1 MKTVVFENGAVRL
14 KDRYRH
20 HQINLTADIACDDL
34 TRLAAAVAQTPV
46 ALLCL
51 IDAEG
56 VRISS
61 QVGLESAAVESYLPF
76 CSKTIKDLENYDEPL
91 LIVED
96 TLSNP
101 ILNNKSLSDQDLNN
115 KGLSDQDFV
124 SYELIP
130 ISPPVRFYTSC
141 IIDCIHI

>member
-61 QVGLESAAVESYLPF
+61 QVGLESAAVDDWCGGYRILRSSLNLGWVGSF
-76 CSKTIKDLENYDEPL
+76 
-91 LIVED
+91 
-96 TLSNP
+96 TLTRQIRRHGS
-101 ILNNKSLSDQDLNN
+101 
-115 KGLSDQDFV
+115 
-124 SYELIP
+124 
-130 ISPPVRFYTSC
+130 
-141 IIDCIHI
+141 